1 MIGPVPKGH
10 RARTRELWLM
20 VGSAASGIVSFPNL
34 ALKMW
39 SETQDESG
47 QESEI
52 EEINPEP
59 APRVCELETAR

>member
-1 MIGPVPKGH
+1 
-10 RARTRELWLM
+10 M